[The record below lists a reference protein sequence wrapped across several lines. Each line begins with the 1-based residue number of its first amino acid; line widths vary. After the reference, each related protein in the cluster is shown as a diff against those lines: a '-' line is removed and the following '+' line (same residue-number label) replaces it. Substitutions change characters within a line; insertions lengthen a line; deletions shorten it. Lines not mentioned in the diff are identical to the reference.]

1 MRLCVFCGSS
11 PGLSPHYAEA
21 AAAFGRAMVRHGS
34 ALVYGGGRVGLMGVI
49 ADAVLA
55 AGGEAIGVI
64 PRALVE
70 RELAHEGLS
79 TLHIVD
85 SMHDRKRLMAELSD
99 GFVALPGG
107 VGTLEELFEQWTWAQ
122 LGIHGKPCGL
132 FNVTGYFDPLIA
144 MVERMIGEGFLDR
157 KYAAM
162 LIHDAGIDPLLASL
176 RSYQPPPIVKWT
188 TQDAAQVPL
197 P

>member
-1 MRLCVFCGSS
+1 MHLCIFCGSS
-11 PGLSPHYAEA
+11 TGISPRYAEA
-21 AAAFGRAMVRHGS
+21 ATEFGQAMVRHGIS
-34 ALVYGGGRVGLMGVI
+34 LVYGSGRIGLMGVI

-64 PRALVE
+64 PQALVE

-85 SMHDRKRLMAELSD
+85 SMHDRKRVMADLSD
-99 GFVALPGG
+99 AFVALPGG
-107 VGTLEELFEQWTWAQ
+107 AGTLEELFEQWTWAQ

-132 FNVTGYFDPLIA
+132 FNVDGYFDPLIA
-144 MVERMIGEGFLDR
+144 MIDRMIGEGFLDR
-157 KYAAM
+157 QYAAM
-162 LIHDAGIDPLLASL
+162 LIHDVSIDPLLANL
-176 RSYQPPPIVKWT
+176 RAYEPPPIVKWSTRDT
-188 TQDAAQVPL
+188 TQVPL